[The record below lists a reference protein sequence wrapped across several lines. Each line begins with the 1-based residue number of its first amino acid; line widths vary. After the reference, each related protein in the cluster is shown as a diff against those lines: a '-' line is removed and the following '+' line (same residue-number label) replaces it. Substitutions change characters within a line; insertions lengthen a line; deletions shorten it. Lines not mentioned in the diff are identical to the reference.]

1 MLLSIID
8 VTNKISLYKTFV
20 ANEISLYEMFVA
32 NEISLYEMLGEVR
45 SGQKHQ
51 LDPEP
56 TKTDG
61 SPLMD
66 PLLTTG

>member
-1 MLLSIID
+1 
-8 VTNKISLYKTFV
+8 
-20 ANEISLYEMFVA
+20 MFVA
-32 NEISLYEMLGEVR
+32 YEISLYEMLGEVR

>member
-8 VTNKISLYKTFV
+8 VTNEVSLYEIFV
-20 ANEISLYEMFVA
+20 ANG
-32 NEISLYEMLGEVR
+32 ISLYEMLGEVR
-45 SGQKHQ
+45 LGQKHQ
-51 LDPEP
+51 LGPEP
-56 TKTDG
+56 SKSTKTDG

>member
-8 VTNKISLYKTFV
+8 VTNEV
-20 ANEISLYEMFVA
+20 SLYEMFVA
-32 NEISLYEMLGEVR
+32 NGISLYEMLEEVR
-45 SGQKHQ
+45 LGQKHQ
-51 LDPEP
+51 LGPEP
-56 TKTDG
+56 SKSTKTDG